1 MNPDIHIRPGQLSDT
16 NVIAVLATQV
26 WLHTYATT
34 GITPDIAEY
43 VIAELTPRKY
53 EEILNDTASHL
64 FVAENGNNLIGI
76 AVVKS
81 GCPCPCTCGAESA
94 VELQMLYVQ
103 AHFLCGGIGKSLLNA
118 AEIWAREHSDAA
130 LWLSVNAQNARAIAF
145 YQRMDYAKVG
155 TTYFVLGAG
164 RYENHLFMGP
174 DAKSGTKAL
183 KPAPPAARPRVP
195 QTRLDP

>member
-130 LWLSVNAQNARAIAF
+130 LWLSVNAQMSVINQFEGSIATF
-145 YQRMDYAKVG
+145 DEGRFSKRPMRNSVG
-155 TTYFVLGAG
+155 IAT
-164 RYENHLFMGP
+164 
-174 DAKSGTKAL
+174 DAVSY
-183 KPAPPAARPRVP
+183 
-195 QTRLDP
+195 